1 MKKDDL
7 DGTYLVEECRWR
19 IQGAI
24 DGGASAQ
31 EIADAAGVSNV
42 TIYDYLGRLNGTQ
55 VKYGSPRTLVR
66 ILAVFGARVVV
77 VTDQKTKK
85 KVTQILETIV

>member
-1 MKKDDL
+1 MKRRDTEGQVL
-7 DGTYLVEECRWR
+7 IEECRWR

-31 EIADAAGVSNV
+31 EVADAAGLSNV
-42 TIYDYLGRLNGTQ
+42 TIYSYLGRGHKIA
-55 VKYGSPRTLVR
+55 KYGSPRTAER
-66 ILAVFGARVVV
+66 ILAVFGARIVV
-77 VTDQKTKK
+77 VTDQHTKK